1 MCMLSLVCTHT
12 VEPQKAEKPVQPA
25 KPEKPVSKPPAEEPK
40 TTPHV
45 EGKHALHAVEW
56 FMSTCVSGDLIIV
69 EYHTVNFS
77 SIQTLYIQ

>member
-1 MCMLSLVCTHT
+1 MLSLVCTHT

-45 EGKHALHAVEW
+45 EGKHALQ
-56 FMSTCVSGDLIIV
+56 CSGV
-69 EYHTVNFS
+69 VHEYMC
-77 SIQTLYIQ
+77 LW